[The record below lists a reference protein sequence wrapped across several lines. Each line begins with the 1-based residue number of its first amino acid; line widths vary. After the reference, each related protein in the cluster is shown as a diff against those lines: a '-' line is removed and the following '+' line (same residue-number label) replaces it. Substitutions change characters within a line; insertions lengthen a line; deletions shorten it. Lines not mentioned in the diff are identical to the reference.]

1 MRISNTLDDYLAYL
15 AVEKGD
21 AKSTLETYED
31 DLKEFMDYERDTEV
45 ENLTKDDISDFIAYL
60 SKKGL
65 KTSSLIRKG
74 TTIRNY
80 FRYLNQSGMVRVS
93 LHGVNLP
100 KKERPLPKVL
110 TQDEVERLLDSFDLN
125 NPLEVRDKAMME
137 TLYASG
143 LRVSE
148 LCNLKLGDVNEAEG
162 YLKVRSGKGDKDRY
176 VPIGDFAI
184 EYIKKYR
191 NEVRS
196 KTPFSNKT
204 NFLFLGRRGEKLSR
218 QYFFRQVRKYAH
230 RAGIEQEISPHTL
243 RHSFATHLLENG
255 ANLRDVQMMLG
266 HADIATTQIY
276 THVSTRRI
284 LSAYDALMSGKNKN

>member
-45 ENLTKDDISDFIAYL
+45 ENLTKDDIPDFIAYL

-80 FRYLNQSGMVRVS
+80 FRYLNQSGMIRVS
-93 LHGVNLP
+93 LHGINLP

-110 TQDEVERLLDSFDLN
+110 TQEEVERLLDSFDLN

-148 LCNLKLGDVNEAEG
+148 LCNLRLGDVNEAEG
-162 YLKVRSGKGDKDRY
+162 YLKVRSGKGSKDRY

-184 EYIKKYR
+184 GYIQKYR

-204 NFLFLGRRGEKLSR
+204 SFLFLGRRGERLSR
-218 QYFFRQVRKYAH
+218 QYFFRQVRKYAQQ
-230 RAGIEQEISPHTL
+230 AGIEQEISPHTL

>member
-45 ENLTKDDISDFIAYL
+45 ENLTKDDIPDFIAYL

-80 FRYLNQSGMVRVS
+80 FRYLNQSGMIRVS
-93 LHGVNLP
+93 LHGINLP

-110 TQDEVERLLDSFDLN
+110 TQEEVERLLDSFDLN

-148 LCNLKLGDVNEAEG
+148 LCNLRLGDVNEAEG
-162 YLKVRSGKGDKDRY
+162 YLKVRSGKGSKDRY

-184 EYIKKYR
+184 GYIQKYR

-196 KTPFSNKT
+196 KTPCSNKT
-204 NFLFLGRRGEKLSR
+204 SFLFLGRRGEKLSR
-218 QYFFRQVRKYAH
+218 QYFFRQVRKYAQ

-284 LSAYDALMSGKNKN
+284 LSAYDALMSEKNKN